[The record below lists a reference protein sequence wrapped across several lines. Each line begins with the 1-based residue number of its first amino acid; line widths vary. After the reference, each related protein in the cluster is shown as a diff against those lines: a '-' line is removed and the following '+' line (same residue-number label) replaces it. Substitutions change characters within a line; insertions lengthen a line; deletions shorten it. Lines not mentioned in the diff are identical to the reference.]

1 VAECVDLA
9 DFCEGRSD
17 ELSIASPPR
26 PFLLRTPFV
35 KEVVSVFR
43 HVTSME
49 AVYRLAVMVLVCG
62 KWIGWMVA
70 WLLGSPSLWLVP
82 GAWCLVPGA
91 WWGSVARLV
100 AATNTQREN
109 LFLPVTSVICPTAS
123 RNNYCD
129 SRIRQFP
136 GSFWSVGIR
145 NDSQTHTAPN

>member
-70 WLLGSPSLWLVP
+70 WLLGSPSLCLVP
-82 GAWCLVPGA
+82 GAWCLVGFRSA
-91 WWGSVARLV
+91 VGCCYQH
-100 AATNTQREN
+100 ATGE
-109 LFLPVTSVICPTAS
+109 P
-123 RNNYCD
+123 
-129 SRIRQFP
+129 FP
-136 GSFWSVGIR
+136 SSDFGDMPYRF
-145 NDSQTHTAPN
+145 T